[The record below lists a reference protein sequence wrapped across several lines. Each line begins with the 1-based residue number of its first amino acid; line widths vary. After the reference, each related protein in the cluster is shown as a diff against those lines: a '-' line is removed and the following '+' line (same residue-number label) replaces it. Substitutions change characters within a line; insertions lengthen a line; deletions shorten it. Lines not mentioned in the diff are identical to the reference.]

1 MATCDGSVGFI
12 LVFPALRYEPKG
24 LTNYSNE
31 KFAEA
36 LKCAASLMVQKT
48 CLLRHTENVSLMMS
62 QNGFLKKH

>member
-48 CLLRHTENVSLMMS
+48 YLLVHRGNHVSFSVSKMIS
-62 QNGFLKKH
+62 QNA